1 MKIRDIWIIWGLVFA
16 LFLGVAVSASAEPS
30 APPNKRFFWS
40 HDGQGIAGFY
50 FYYAPESESPRV
62 YSNAR
67 RVQIAN
73 PDTKEIIILSSGIG
87 TGRWCGK
94 VTAYNADGDESA
106 YSNETCGRFFVLNAP
121 TEAGVE

>member
-1 MKIRDIWIIWGLVFA
+1 MKKILSIFFSLLIFA
-16 LFLGVAVSASAEPS
+16 SSAFAEPS
-30 APPNKRFFWS
+30 PPPNKRFFWS

-62 YSNAR
+62 YSDAR

-73 PDTKEIIILSSGIG
+73 PDTKEIFILSSGIG

-94 VTAYNADGDESA
+94 VTAYNADGDESD